1 MTRVRIDAS
10 SPVVEA
16 GLRAL
21 LEQQMGMQMSKSG
34 ELADVLLSDRQFDEI
49 HNDPPPLPVV
59 LLTEQPASTMLRQGA
74 RGALPPNAS
83 PIEIRAALEAAAV
96 GLLVLP
102 AQEMDQ
108 LALQSPSQADE
119 VTLTNREREVL
130 RLLAEGV
137 GNKEIAW
144 RLNITEHTVKFH
156 VSSLMT
162 KLNAGSRTEAVTQ
175 GIRRGYVAL

>member
-16 GLRAL
+16 GLRTL
-21 LEQQMGMQMSKSG
+21 LEQQVGFQMAKSG
-34 ELADVLLSDRQFDEI
+34 EIADVLLSDRHFDEI
-49 HNDPPPLPVV
+49 DNEPPPLPVV
-59 LLTEQPASTMLRQGA
+59 LLTEHSPSTMVRQGA

-83 PIEIRAALEAAAV
+83 PMEIRAALEAAAA
-96 GLLVLP
+96 GLMVFP
-102 AQEMDQ
+102 AQEMDSWP
-108 LALQSPSQADE
+108 SPTPVFSE
-119 VTLTNREREVL
+119 STLTNREREVL

-144 RLNITEHTVKFH
+144 RLSITEHTVKFH

>member
-16 GLRAL
+16 GLRTL
-21 LEQQMGMQMSKSG
+21 LEQQLGVEMARSG
-34 ELADVLLSDRQFDEI
+34 ELADVLLSDRQFDDI
-49 HNDPPPLPVV
+49 HNGPPPLPIV
-59 LLTEQPASTMLRQGA
+59 LLTEHSPSTMLRQGA

-83 PIEIRAALEAAAV
+83 PHEIRAALEAAAA

-102 AQEMDQ
+102 AQEMESWPSPNP
-108 LALQSPSQADE
+108 SPSDSA
-119 VTLTNREREVL
+119 LTTREREVL

-144 RLNITEHTVKFH
+144 RLSITEHTVKFH
-156 VSSLMT
+156 VSSLMS

>member
-10 SPVVEA
+10 NPVVEA
-16 GLRAL
+16 GLRTL
-21 LEQQMGMQMSKSG
+21 LEEKVGFQAMKSG
-34 ELADVLLSDRQFDEI
+34 EIADVLLSDRQFDEI
-49 HNDPPPLPVV
+49 DNDPPPLPVV
-59 LLTEQPASTMLRQGA
+59 LLTHQSASSMLRQGA
-74 RGALPPNAS
+74 RGVLPPNSS
-83 PIEIRAALEAAAV
+83 PIEIRAALEAAAA

-102 AQEMDQ
+102 AQEAESWPAAQ
-108 LALQSPSQADE
+108 LPMSDT
-119 VTLTNREREVL
+119 TLTAREREVL

-144 RLNITEHTVKFH
+144 RLSITEHTVKFH
-156 VSSLMT
+156 VSSLMS

>member
-16 GLRAL
+16 GLRAV
-21 LEQQMGMQMSKSG
+21 LEQQIGFQMARSG
-34 ELADVLLSDRQFDEI
+34 ELADVLLSDRHFDEVD
-49 HNDPPPLPVV
+49 NDPPPLPVV
-59 LLTEQPASTMLRQGA
+59 LLTDQPPSNMLRQGA
-74 RGALPPNAS
+74 RGALPSNAS
-83 PIEIRAALEAAAV
+83 PVEIRAALEAVAA

-102 AQEMDQ
+102 AQDMHSWPAPNASISD
-108 LALQSPSQADE
+108 
-119 VTLTNREREVL
+119 TGITNREREVL

-144 RLNITEHTVKFH
+144 RLSITEHTVKFH
-156 VSSLMT
+156 VSSLMS

>member
-16 GLRAL
+16 GLRTL
-21 LEQQMGMQMSKSG
+21 LEQQVGFQMAKSG
-34 ELADVLLSDRQFDEI
+34 EIADVLLSDRHFDEI
-49 HNDPPPLPVV
+49 DNDPPPLPVV
-59 LLTEQPASTMLRQGA
+59 LLTDQSPSSMLRQGA

-83 PIEIRAALEAAAV
+83 PLEIRVALEAVAA

-102 AQEMDQ
+102 AQDIDNWPAPMPVMTE
-108 LALQSPSQADE
+108 
-119 VTLTNREREVL
+119 TGLTNREREVL
-130 RLLAEGV
+130 RLLAEGL

-144 RLNITEHTVKFH
+144 RLSITEHTVKFH
-156 VSSLMT
+156 VSSLMS

>member
-16 GLRAL
+16 GLRAV
-21 LEQQMGMQMSKSG
+21 LEQQIGFQMARSG
-34 ELADVLLSDRQFDEI
+34 ELADVLLSDRHFDEVD
-49 HNDPPPLPVV
+49 NDPPPLPVV
-59 LLTEQPASTMLRQGA
+59 LLTDQPPSNMLRQGA
-74 RGALPPNAS
+74 RGALPSNAS
-83 PIEIRAALEAAAV
+83 PVEIRAALEAVAA

-102 AQEMDQ
+102 AQDMHSWPAPNASISDIGI
-108 LALQSPSQADE
+108 
-119 VTLTNREREVL
+119 TNREREVL

-144 RLNITEHTVKFH
+144 RLSITEHTVKFH
-156 VSSLMT
+156 VSSLMS

>member
-16 GLRAL
+16 GLRTL
-21 LEQQMGMQMSKSG
+21 LEEKFGFQTAKSG
-34 ELADVLLSDRQFDEI
+34 EIADVLLSDRQFDEI
-49 HNDPPPLPVV
+49 ENQPPPLPVV
-59 LLTEQPASTMLRQGA
+59 LLTDQSVSSMVRQGA
-74 RGALPPNAS
+74 RGVLPPNAT
-83 PIEIRAALEAAAV
+83 PLEIRAALEAAAA

-102 AQEMDQ
+102 AQE
-108 LALQSPSQADE
+108 AETWPAPSF
-119 VTLTNREREVL
+119 VTTDATITNREREVL

-144 RLNITEHTVKFH
+144 RLSITEHTVKFH
-156 VSSLMT
+156 VSSLMS

>member
-16 GLRAL
+16 GLRAV
-21 LEQQMGMQMSKSG
+21 LEQQIGFQMARSG
-34 ELADVLLSDRQFDEI
+34 ELADVLLSDRHFDEVD
-49 HNDPPPLPVV
+49 NDPPPLPVV
-59 LLTEQPASTMLRQGA
+59 LLTDQPPSNMLRQGA
-74 RGALPPNAS
+74 RGALPSNAS
-83 PIEIRAALEAAAV
+83 PIEIRAALEAVAA

-102 AQEMDQ
+102 VQDMHSWPVPNTAMSD
-108 LALQSPSQADE
+108 
-119 VTLTNREREVL
+119 TGITNREREVL

-144 RLNITEHTVKFH
+144 RLSITEHTVKFH
-156 VSSLMT
+156 VSSLMS

>member
-21 LEQQMGMQMSKSG
+21 LEQQVGMEMARSG
-34 ELADVLLSDRQFDEI
+34 EIADVLLSDRHFDEI
-49 HNDPPPLPVV
+49 ENEPPPLPVV
-59 LLTEQPASTMLRQGA
+59 LLTETPASNLLRQGA

-83 PIEIRAALEAAAV
+83 PLEIRAALEAAAA

-102 AQEMDQ
+102 AQEAE
-108 LALQSPSQADE
+108 ALPANWNGANE
-119 VTLTNREREVL
+119 TMLTNREREVL

-175 GIRRGYVAL
+175 GIRRGFVAL

>member
-16 GLRAL
+16 GLRSL
-21 LEQQMGMQMSKSG
+21 LEQQVGMQMARSG
-34 ELADVLLSDRQFDEI
+34 EIADVLLSDRRFEDI
-49 HNDPPPLPVV
+49 RRDPPQVPIV
-59 LLTEQPASTMLRQGA
+59 LLTEQPATTMLRQGA

-83 PIEIRAALEAAAV
+83 PSEIRAALEAAAA

-102 AQEMDQ
+102 ALRSADAT
-108 LALQSPSQADE
+108 LDAKSALTQ
-119 VTLTNREREVL
+119 REQEVL

-156 VSSLMT
+156 VSSLMS
-162 KLNAGSRTEAVTQ
+162 KLGAGSRTEVVTQ
-175 GIRRGYVAL
+175 GIRRGYVSL

>member
-21 LEQQMGMQMSKSG
+21 LEEKVGFQMAKSG
-34 ELADVLLSDRQFDEI
+34 EIADVLLSDRQFDEI
-49 HNDPPPLPVV
+49 DNQPPPLPIV
-59 LLTEQPASTMLRQGA
+59 LLTDRSAASMVRQGA
-74 RGALPPNAS
+74 RGVLPPNAT
-83 PIEIRAALEAAAV
+83 PLEIRAALEAAAA

-102 AQEMDQ
+102 AQE
-108 LALQSPSQADE
+108 AETWPAPSFTNTDS
-119 VTLTNREREVL
+119 TLTNREREVL

-144 RLNITEHTVKFH
+144 RLSITEHTVKFH
-156 VSSLMT
+156 VSSLMS

>member
-16 GLRAL
+16 GLRAV
-21 LEQQMGMQMSKSG
+21 LEQQIGFEMARSG
-34 ELADVLLSDRQFDEI
+34 ELADVLLSDRHFDEVD
-49 HNDPPPLPVV
+49 NDAPPLPVV
-59 LLTEQPASTMLRQGA
+59 LLTDQPPSNMLRQGA

-83 PIEIRAALEAAAV
+83 PIEIRAALEAVAA

-102 AQEMDQ
+102 AQDMHSWPAPNTVLSD
-108 LALQSPSQADE
+108 
-119 VTLTNREREVL
+119 TGITNREREVL

-144 RLNITEHTVKFH
+144 RLSITEHTVKFH
-156 VSSLMT
+156 VSSLMS